1 MIHDSLQHYH
11 QFTAAVKIQ
20 NLYLSYFP
28 DSFLVFQ
35 TREEQEGVCS
45 LKPVANL
52 VPRAKVASR

>member
-1 MIHDSLQHYH
+1 MNH

-28 DSFLVFQ
+28 NFFLVFQ

-45 LKPVANL
+45 LKPVANP
-52 VPRAKVASR
+52 VPRAKDYI